1 MGRAPC
7 CSKVGLN
14 KGAWT
19 PQEDLRLITY
29 IQKYGHSNWRALP
42 KLAGLKRCGKS
53 CRLRWINYLRPD
65 IKRGNF
71 TQEEEETII
80 KLHNKLGNKWSKI
93 ASCLPGRTDNEI
105 KNVWNTHLRKRL
117 SSKEQSPKSINAT
130 TDSSSLEL
138 EKFEIP
144 VENEM
149 DISSLLIEDL
159 TSSHIEETKN
169 AEKSACS
176 NSDSISAFTFS
187 DAVNS
192 FEDADKYPLDI
203 TDMIIEPELWEEIE
217 QKDKE
222 AISHDREENKGGE
235 VIDWLQ
241 QLERELMKDANDQ
254 IDPFLRDLNFDD
266 FKIIF

>member
-29 IQKYGHSNWRALP
+29 IQQYGHSNWRALP

-105 KNVWNTHLRKRL
+105 KNVWNTHLKKQL
-117 SSKEQSPKSINAT
+117 ASNEQNAKTKSTT
-130 TDSSSLEL
+130 TDSSNPQL
-138 EKFEIP
+138 EKIEIP

-149 DISSLLIEDL
+149 DISSLLMDDS
-159 TSSHIEETKN
+159 TSSQAEETKN
-169 AEKSACS
+169 AEKPVCS
-176 NSDSISAFTFS
+176 DSDSISTFTFS

-192 FEDADKYPLDI
+192 FGDVENDPFDI
-203 TDMIIEPELWEEIE
+203 TNLFIEPELWEEIE
-217 QKDKE
+217 PKE
-222 AISHDREENKGGE
+222 RDIISQEREENEGGE
-235 VIDWLQ
+235 VRDWFKH
-241 QLERELMKDANDQ
+241 LERELMKDANDQ

-266 FKIIF
+266 FKIVF